1 MKFLLAIKALIA
13 LKSVFK
19 FLVGDV
25 GIGVA
30 AGVATSYLGVGVGVG
45 VGFDG
50 ATGAGVAAEPPVSAA
65 YAFGRISENKMI
77 ATNFFISKG

>member
-19 FLVGDV
+19 FLVGEV

-30 AGVATSYLGVGVGVG
+30 AGVATSYLGVGVG

>member
-19 FLVGDV
+19 FFVGEL

-45 VGFDG
+45 VDG
-50 ATGAGVAAEPPVSAA
+50 ATGAGVEAGPDVSAA
-65 YAFGRISENKMI
+65 YAFGRMSENKMI
-77 ATNFFISKG
+77 ATNFLISKG